1 MFYDTLGTCK
11 RVTLNFESFYYNN
24 VFRQFIYGQDTGSLF
39 PTSPFDSVVVGVKLS
54 LYLR

>member
-11 RVTLNFESFYYNN
+11 RVTLNFESIYYNN